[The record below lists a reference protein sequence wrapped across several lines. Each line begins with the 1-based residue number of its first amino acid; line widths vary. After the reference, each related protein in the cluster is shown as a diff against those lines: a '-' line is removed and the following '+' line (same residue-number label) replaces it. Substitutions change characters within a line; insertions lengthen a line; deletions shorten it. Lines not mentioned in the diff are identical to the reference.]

1 MMMTTIEQVQIL
13 NEFGKQGDYATYRK
27 SFHKLSKEERER
39 AIENLAA
46 GDDVKTALANAKQYV
61 RANQ

>member
-1 MMMTTIEQVQIL
+1 MMKTIEQVQIL
-13 NEFGKQGDYATYRK
+13 NEFSKQGDYANYRK

-46 GDDVKTALANAKQYV
+46 GDDVTVAIKDAKEYV
-61 RANQ
+61 RRNQ